1 MISMEKKKNNNS
13 VADDLFKTLLAP
25 VSGPSAVVEKTDE
38 TTKGEKPEA
47 EANTGLTKGQK
58 AEESVQITQEPVIEA
73 QVPPVQEQN
82 TFSGSERAN
91 SAYGNY
97 RPLNPNGVSQSQ
109 AAQAEPEPMPEA
121 AMSYAAARRFRKKR
135 PLRNCRTTISLT
147 EEVREKADRAI
158 DNGEIRSLNDLINY
172 LLASYFNQNS

>member
-1 MISMEKKKNNNS
+1 MDKKKTNNS

-25 VSGPSAVVEKTDE
+25 VSGPSAVAEEPQTKSTDRTSKVEVTSAISKQMPDETKESEKTQL
-38 TTKGEKPEA
+38 TA
-47 EANTGLTKGQK
+47 ENDATDP
-58 AEESVQITQEPVIEA
+58 SI
-73 QVPPVQEQN
+73 QEQYPS
-82 TFSGSERAN
+82 SGSEQGN
-91 SAYGNY
+91 TVYGNY
-97 RPLNPNGVSQSQ
+97 RPLSPANMTQT
-109 AAQAEPEPMPEA
+109 AQTEAGPVPEA

-172 LLASYFNQNS
+172 LLTSYFNQNQ

>member
-1 MISMEKKKNNNS
+1 MDRKKNNNS

-25 VSGPSAVVEKTDE
+25 VSGPSTVAEKNE
-38 TTKGEKPEA
+38 TNPKGGKGEAKA
-47 EANTGLTKGQK
+47 RTDSTKINTSGKK
-58 AEESVQITQEPVIEA
+58 AEEDAQINPEPVVET

-82 TFSGSERAN
+82 TVSGSERLNN
-91 SAYGNY
+91 SYGNY
-97 RPLNPNGVSQSQ
+97 RPLNPNGVSKTEQ
-109 AAQAEPEPMPEA
+109 ADPNPMPEA

-172 LLASYFNQNS
+172 LLASYFDQNQ